1 MDSVIRGFAI
11 YFVLLVAIRFS
22 GRRSI
27 AQMTAFDFVLLLIIA
42 ETTQQ
47 AMLGDDFSIVN
58 AAIVI
63 LTLFGIDIAL
73 SYVKNWLPT
82 LAIMVDGT
90 PTVLVREGE
99 VDTRALRW
107 ARLDEEDLL
116 AAGRRQGLASLDQIR
131 FAILEASGGISIIPK
146 K

>member
-11 YFVLLVAIRFS
+11 YFVLLIAIRFS

>member
-11 YFVLLVAIRFS
+11 YFVLLIAIRFS
-22 GRRSI
+22 GRRTI

-47 AMLGDDFSIVN
+47 AMLGEDFSIVN
-58 AAIVI
+58 AATLI

-73 SYVKNWLPT
+73 SYVKRWLPKV
-82 LAIMVDGT
+82 AIMVDGT
-90 PTVLVREGE
+90 PTVLVRDGE
-99 VDTRALRW
+99 VDTNALRW

-116 AAGRRQGLASLDQIR
+116 AAGRQQGITSLDQIR
-131 FAILEASGGISIIPK
+131 FAILEASGGISVIPK

>member
-11 YFVLLVAIRFS
+11 YFVLLIAIRFS
-22 GRRSI
+22 GRRTI

-47 AMLGDDFSIVN
+47 AMLGEDFSVVN
-58 AAIVI
+58 AATLI

-73 SYVKNWLPT
+73 SYVKKRLPKV
-82 LAIMVDGT
+82 AVMVDGT

-116 AAGRRQGLASLDQIR
+116 AAGRQQGITSLDQIR
-131 FAILEASGGISIIPK
+131 FAILEASGGISVIPK

>member
-11 YFVLLVAIRFS
+11 YFVLLIAIRFS
-22 GRRSI
+22 GRRTI

-47 AMLGDDFSIVN
+47 AMLGEDFSIVN
-58 AAIVI
+58 AATLI

-73 SYVKNWLPT
+73 SYVKKWLPKV
-82 LAIMVDGT
+82 AIMVDGT
-90 PTVLVREGE
+90 PTVLVRDGE
-99 VDTRALRW
+99 VDTNALRW

-116 AAGRRQGLASLDQIR
+116 AAGRQQGITSLDQIR
-131 FAILEASGGISIIPK
+131 FAILEASGGISVIPK

>member
-11 YFVLLVAIRFS
+11 YFVLLIAIRFS
-22 GRRSI
+22 GRRTI
-27 AQMTAFDFVLLLIIA
+27 AQMTALDFVLLLIIA

-47 AMLGDDFSIVN
+47 AMLGEDFSIVN
-58 AAIVI
+58 AATLI

-73 SYVKNWLPT
+73 SYVKKWLPKV
-82 LAIMVDGT
+82 AIMVDGT
-90 PTVLVREGE
+90 PTVLVRDGE
-99 VDTRALRW
+99 VDTDALRW

-116 AAGRRQGLASLDQIR
+116 AAGRQQGVTSLDQIR
-131 FAILEASGGISIIPK
+131 FAILEASGGISVIPK

>member
-1 MDSVIRGFAI
+1 MDSVIRGVAI
-11 YFVLLVAIRFS
+11 YFVLLIAIRFS
-22 GRRSI
+22 GRRTI

-47 AMLGDDFSIVN
+47 AMLGDDFSIAN
-58 AAIVI
+58 AAILI

-73 SYVKNWLPT
+73 SYVKKWLPT
-82 LAIMVDGT
+82 LAVMVDGT

-99 VDTRALRW
+99 VDTSALRW

-116 AAGRRQGLASLDQIR
+116 AAGRRQGLTSLDQIR

>member
-11 YFVLLVAIRFS
+11 YFVLLIAIRFS
-22 GRRSI
+22 GRRTI

-47 AMLGDDFSIVN
+47 AMLGEDFSVVN
-58 AAIVI
+58 AATLI

-73 SYVKNWLPT
+73 SYVKKWLPKV
-82 LAIMVDGT
+82 AIMIDGT

-116 AAGRRQGLASLDQIR
+116 AAGRQQGITSLDQIR
-131 FAILEASGGISIIPK
+131 FAILEASGGISVIPK